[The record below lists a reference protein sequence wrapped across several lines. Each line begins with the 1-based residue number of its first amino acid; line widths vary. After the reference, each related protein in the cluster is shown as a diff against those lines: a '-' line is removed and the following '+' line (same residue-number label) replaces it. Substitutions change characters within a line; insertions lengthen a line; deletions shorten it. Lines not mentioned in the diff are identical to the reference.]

1 MVFRDARRV
10 TATTAYSAW
19 HPCAMTAVEDHYEAF
34 VTAVVDPYLGA
45 LLGTIDEPGGTST
58 ANRASMLTLAW
69 WNERG
74 TGPTRAELIDAVFEI
89 DDWEAAIP
97 DSGRTR
103 FDHIEQLELLQRWL
117 ISYWTRLGAIS
128 YLPGLD
134 EVVRPGRVE
143 ATAVAVT
150 STAE

>member
-1 MVFRDARRV
+1 M
-10 TATTAYSAW
+10 
-19 HPCAMTAVEDHYEAF
+19 AVAEDHYDAF
-34 VTAVVDPYLGA
+34 VTAVADPYLGA
-45 LLGTIDEPGGTST
+45 LLGTIDEPGGSAT
-58 ANRASMLTLAW
+58 ANRAGMLTLEW
-69 WNERG
+69 WNEHG

-89 DDWEAAIP
+89 SDWGSAIP

-103 FDHIEQLELLQRWL
+103 FDRMEQLDLLQRWL

-143 ATAVAVT
+143 ITAVAVA